1 MDDVTRSQKLD
12 ITQWPFVFASSDA
25 AQRIS
30 DQGQVITKAMANWS
44 TELSSFVGH
53 RMSRNSEV
61 VGQMSKCEGIPD
73 ALAAQG
79 QWVRE
84 AVEDYG
90 RLMEANMKIIGSLMG
105 AAEQTKV
112 LPGTKPS

>member
-1 MDDVTRSQKLD
+1 MDDVTRSQGLD
-12 ITQWPFVFASSDA
+12 ITQWPFPFASSDA
-25 AQRIS
+25 VRRVS
-30 DQGQVITKAMANWS
+30 DQGQVITKAMADWN
-44 TELSSFVGH
+44 TELNSFVGH

-61 VGQMSKCEGIPD
+61 VGQMTKCQAIPE

-79 QWVRE
+79 QWLRD

-105 AAEQTKV
+105 SGKD
-112 LPGTKPS
+112 PSAP